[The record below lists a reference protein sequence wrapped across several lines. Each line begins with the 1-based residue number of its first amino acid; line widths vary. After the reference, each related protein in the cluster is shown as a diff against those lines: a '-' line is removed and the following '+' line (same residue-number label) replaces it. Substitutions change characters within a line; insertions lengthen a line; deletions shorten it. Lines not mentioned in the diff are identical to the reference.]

1 MSNKI
6 SEYFQDLKKTFGT
19 TFNPKQWEVLEKIAT
34 DIHSDLEDQIE
45 TVASDLSD
53 LTNDCQL

>member
-6 SEYFQDLKKTFGT
+6 SEYFQTLKRESGATFT
-19 TFNPKQWEVLEKIAT
+19 SKQWEVLEKIAT

-45 TVASDLSD
+45 HVASDLSD